1 MPALDEGKVDL
12 KRIRRSELSALDG
25 LGRLLKVAYTLEEPI
40 TPQVRYNGGPVPDTM
55 GDVERY
61 RYYDGRKGRNVKT
74 HSVLEDRVALRTP
87 FLKQLS
93 ELELMTR
100 GLGGYD
106 DGLTR
111 TLLPS
116 AYKDTDADDVKL
128 NSYDFRYSDGERLP
142 VMNPALFDQVWREI
156 QTAREEIERVPKK
169 LADAWSDGQRSR
181 EYLNAQVD
189 AITLTSQYYAHAN
202 AAPPS

>member
-1 MPALDEGKVDL
+1 M

-40 TPQVRYNGGPVPDTM
+40 TPRIQVHGGPLPDKTS
-55 GDVERY
+55 DAL

-74 HSVLEDRVALRTP
+74 HSVLEDRAALRTP

-100 GLGGYD
+100 GMGGYD

-111 TLLPS
+111 TLQH
-116 AYKDTDADDVKL
+116 
-128 NSYDFRYSDGERLP
+128 G
-142 VMNPALFDQVWREI
+142 NP
-156 QTAREEIERVPKK
+156 
-169 LADAWSDGQRSR
+169 
-181 EYLNAQVD
+181 
-189 AITLTSQYYAHAN
+189 
-202 AAPPS
+202 